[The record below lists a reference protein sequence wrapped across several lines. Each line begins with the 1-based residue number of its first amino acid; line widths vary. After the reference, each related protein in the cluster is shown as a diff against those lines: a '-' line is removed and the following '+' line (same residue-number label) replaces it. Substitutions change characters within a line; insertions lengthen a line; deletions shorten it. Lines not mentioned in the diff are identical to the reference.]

1 MKPFKKKKNSA
12 QLWPVLCE
20 NMYNTALKFFLFCY
34 FSCYSHC
41 SPPFN
46 SQRGWL
52 LYGGQAP
59 SLRFHHAGQ
68 KQAWPPNHEE
78 KSEWEKNVMWI
89 RQTVIFLLSFRF
101 RNHFFPLTLFH
112 RLKNKCF
119 QSLEDLCGLANNER
133 FVFYGFYWKNHLA
146 NFLASENLN
155 FLPFPTC
162 HLWQSVISHV

>member
-1 MKPFKKKKNSA
+1 MKICTTQHWSSFYFVILVA
-12 QLWPVLCE
+12 IHTAVLHLIPKE
-20 NMYNTALKFFLFCY
+20 GD
-34 FSCYSHC
+34 C
-41 SPPFN
+41 STEVRLPP
-46 SQRGWL
+46 
-52 LYGGQAP
+52 YGFTTQV
-59 SLRFHHAGQ
+59 
-68 KQAWPPNHEE
+68 
-78 KSEWEKNVMWI
+78 KSKHGRPITKRNQSGEKNVMWI

-119 QSLEDLCGLANNER
+119 QSLEDLSGLANNER

-146 NFLASENLN
+146 NFLTSENLN